1 MISEKVS
8 ESCANGDCGMMAAN
22 VVANVL
28 GDNAARDVAGVL
40 DMFYNNDS
48 AVDIANEIANDGGDT
63 FDVNVD
69 ALDFV
74 INAQNSTNATE

>member
-1 MISEKVS
+1 MQNPMSIKRMHLMRSLILIVS
-8 ESCANGDCGMMAAN
+8 
-22 VVANVL
+22 VVVSV
-28 GDNAARDVAGVL
+28 GFSSSIGV
-40 DMFYNNDS
+40 FG
-48 AVDIANEIANDGGDT
+48 AEIANEIANDGGDT